1 MVATG
6 RRRVRIRSYSTMTVF
21 PSVHAVAKASV
32 AGVAIALVALAC
44 GDAPTKPTAL
54 AGVVGSMSASA
65 ASRAVATP
73 LIDDASGRLSAA
85 VEDLITRDRVREL
98 LRGLSSA
105 LADGDATNAHAQ
117 IKRLRKIIDARAEEA
132 DGADLAALGL
142 ALDHIEFQLNSDATT
157 NP

>member
-1 MVATG
+1 
-6 RRRVRIRSYSTMTVF
+6 MTAF

-32 AGVAIALVALAC
+32 AGVAAIVALAC

-54 AGVVGSMSASA
+54 IDVGGSKTAAISSADGRA
-65 ASRAVATP
+65 AP

-85 VEDLITRDRVREL
+85 MEDAITRDRVREL

-105 LADGDATNAHAQ
+105 LADGNATNAHAQ
-117 IKRLRKIIDARAEEA
+117 ITRLRKIIDARAEQA

-142 ALDHIEFQLNSDATT
+142 ALDQIELQLNGDATT
-157 NP
+157 TP